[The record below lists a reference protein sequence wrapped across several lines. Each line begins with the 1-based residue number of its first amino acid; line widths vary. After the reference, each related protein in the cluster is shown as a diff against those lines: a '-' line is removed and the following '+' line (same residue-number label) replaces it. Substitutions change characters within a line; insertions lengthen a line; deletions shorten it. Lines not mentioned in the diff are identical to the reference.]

1 VSSSEVITLPD
12 NFEVTDEMHR
22 VIDLINQKENIFITG
37 KAGSGKST
45 LLTYLRTTCFPEET
59 IFCAYTGVAA
69 LNIGGETL
77 HKFFGFLPD
86 ITIAKVKSDDYHPKN
101 QKIMKILKVLVIDEV
116 SMVRADLIDIIDA
129 ALRKYGPRPSK
140 PFGGVQ
146 IVMFGDL
153 YQLPPI
159 VTGDE
164 REFFDEN
171 YQSELFFDAN
181 SWVKAPFE
189 VIELTKVYRQK
200 DQEFVD
206 ILNGIRLNDV
216 SKEQIDRL
224 NQLLDPDFS
233 PSEEDFYIT
242 LTATK
247 ALSARINKEKL
258 AAIDNPL
265 HTSIASIMGQF
276 SEKIFPTER
285 FLEFKVGSQVMLINN
300 DPDQRWAN
308 GTLARITAVSLRKDS
323 KVEDVTL
330 QLSSSGAEHV
340 VERHVWDVLK
350 PRYLNGRLDYEVVG
364 SFKQFPFRL
373 SWAVTVHKGQGKTF
387 ERVIIDFTHA
397 AFAAGQMYVA
407 LSRCTTLDGMK
418 LRVPISLE
426 QIHVDN
432 RVAAFFKSLKR

>member
-1 VSSSEVITLPD
+1 MAETLTLPAD
-12 NFEVTDEMHR
+12 FEITHEMRR
-22 VIDLINQKENIFITG
+22 VIDLIGEKKNLFITG

-45 LLTYLRTTCFPEET
+45 LLTYLRTSVFPEET

-101 QKIMKILKVLVIDEV
+101 QKIMKILKTLVIDEV
-116 SMVRADLIDIIDA
+116 SMVRADLMDIIDA
-129 ALRKYGPRPSK
+129 ALRRYGPKPSK

-159 VTGDE
+159 VTGEE

-171 YQSELFFDAN
+171 YQSEFFFDAT
-181 SWVKAPFE
+181 SWSKSPFE

-200 DQEFVD
+200 DQSFVS
-206 ILNGIRLNDV
+206 ILNDIRLNRV
-216 SKEQIDRL
+216 SQEQIDQL
-224 NQLLDPDFS
+224 NQLVEPNFAPPQD
-233 PSEEDFYIT
+233 DFYIT

-258 AAIDNPL
+258 DALKESA
-265 HTSIASIMGQF
+265 HTSVATIMGQF

-285 FLEFKVGSQVMLINN
+285 FLEFKVGAQIMLINN
-300 DPDQRWAN
+300 DPEGRWAN
-308 GTLARITAVSLRKDS
+308 GTLARIT
-323 KVEDVTL
+323 KVNLNNNNQLENVTL
-330 QLSSSGAEHV
+330 QLSSSGIEHV
-340 VERHVWDVLK
+340 VDRHVWDVLK
-350 PRYLNGRLDYEVVG
+350 PKYMNQRLDYEVVG

-373 SWAVTVHKGQGKTF
+373 AWSVTVHKGQGKTF
-387 ERVIIDFTHA
+387 DKVIIDFSHA

-407 LSRCTTLDGMK
+407 LSRCTTMDGMK
-418 LRVPISLE
+418 LRTPIDLS
-426 QIHVDN
+426 QIIVN
-432 RVAAFFKSLKR
+432 PKVLSFMNERL

>member
-1 VSSSEVITLPD
+1 MSVTETISLPRD
-12 NFEVTDEMHR
+12 FEITDEMHQ
-22 VIDLINQKENIFITG
+22 VIEQIGAKRNLFITG

-45 LLTYLRTTCFPEET
+45 LLTYLRKSVFPEET

-129 ALRKYGPRPSK
+129 ALRKFGPKPSK

-171 YQSELFFDAN
+171 YKSELFFDAN
-181 SWVKAPFE
+181 SWAKAPFE
-189 VIELTKVYRQK
+189 VIELTKVYRQR

-206 ILNGIRLNDV
+206 ILNGIRLNEV
-216 SKEQIDRL
+216 TQAQIDRL
-224 NQLLDPDFS
+224 NQLVDPDFA
-233 PSEEDFYIT
+233 PNDDDFYIT

-258 AAIDNPL
+258 EALDSAS

-285 FLEFKVGSQVMLINN
+285 FLEFKAGAQVMLINN
-300 DPDQRWAN
+300 DPEQRWAN
-308 GTLARITAVSLRKDS
+308 GTLARITAISLRKDS
-323 KVEDVTL
+323 KVENVTL
-330 QLSSSGAEHV
+330 QLSSSGTEYV

-407 LSRCTTLDGMK
+407 LSRCTTLEGMK
-418 LRVPISLE
+418 LRVPISLD
-426 QIHVDN
+426 QVLVDL
-432 RVAAFFKSLKR
+432 RVADFLRREN

>member
-1 VSSSEVITLPD
+1 MSETLSLPADFEITSEMQEVIDQIGRGNNL
-12 NFEVTDEMHR
+12 
-22 VIDLINQKENIFITG
+22 FITG

-45 LLTYLRTTCFPEET
+45 LLTYLRTSTFPEET

-86 ITIAKVKSDDYHPKN
+86 VTLAKVKSEDYHPKN

-129 ALRKYGPRPSK
+129 ALRRYGPRPSK

-159 VTGDE
+159 VSGEE
-164 REFFDEN
+164 REFFDDN
-171 YQSELFFDAN
+171 YRSEFFFDAT
-181 SWVKAPFE
+181 SWNKAPFE

-200 DQEFVD
+200 DEEFIE
-206 ILNGIRLNDV
+206 ILNGIRLNQV
-216 SKEQIDRL
+216 SKEQIERL
-224 NQLLDPDFS
+224 NEFVDNSFTPPED
-233 PSEEDFYIT
+233 DFYIT

-258 AAIDNPL
+258 DALDGNSYSAP
-265 HTSIASIMGQF
+265 ASIMGQF

-285 FLEFKVGSQVMLINN
+285 FLDFKVGAQVMLINN

-308 GTLARITAVSLRKDS
+308 GTLARIIGVTTKSDTQI
-323 KVEDVTL
+323 ENVTL
-330 QLSSSGAEHV
+330 RLSNSGVEHV
-340 VERHVWDVLK
+340 VDRHVWDVLK
-350 PRYLNGRLDYEVVG
+350 PRYLNGRLDYEVMG

-387 ERVIIDFTHA
+387 QKVIIDFTHA

-407 LSRCTTLDGMK
+407 LSRCTTLEGMK
-418 LRVPISLE
+418 LRVPIKMDQVL
-426 QIHVDN
+426 VDA
-432 RVAAFFKSLKR
+432 RVASYMNKASR